1 MLRKTAGIFCTWVL
15 IFLGGSLD
23 AQTAIPLGE
32 AVQKAA
38 INYPALKAKAL
49 QVEALKKN
57 IQVVTNTGLPSLDA
71 SYQMNYATYNNIT
84 GMAYPTYLVPISGP
98 PSKDNNLA
106 GVFGSA
112 TGLLL
117 NWQPFTFGQRESQTA
132 FAKAGVTQANSDLAN
147 EILQHKVRVAN
158 AYLDALGAKELLQ
171 IFRENLSRSQANL
184 ALVQNLVANGLRPGV
199 DSALFAGEVS
209 KATAEL
215 LNHQRN
221 YEQALLNLS
230 QLMGVTDNI
239 TISDSS
245 YSYRLPVNGIVA
257 DSLQHPLLAFYQSAI
272 DLDLAKRKTIEK
284 TTLPGLGFWGTT
296 YARGSGIQY
305 DGTVKSLDGLG
316 LQRVNYGLGI
326 QLSVP
331 LLQSMKIKPQ
341 LQQQDIQ
348 ARADKE
354 KLNELSL
361 QLNRQMRIA
370 DTTLRYALEIVKQNP
385 ALLRSAA
392 FAYTTMVSRYNAGL
406 ANYTDIVQAQYNL
419 IKAEDDDKT
428 NHIAV
433 WKAFLYK
440 AAVAGDI
447 DLFLKQVK

>member
-316 LQRVNYGLGI
+316 LQRINYGLGI

>member
-57 IQVVTNTGLPSLDA
+57 IQVVTNTGLPSFDA
-71 SYQMNYATYNNIT
+71 SYQVFYATYNNIT

>member
-158 AYLDALGAKELLQ
+158 AYLDALAAKELLQ

>member
-15 IFLGGSLD
+15 LIFSNALI
-23 AQTAIPLGE
+23 AQKAIPLSE
-32 AVQKAA
+32 AVQMAA
-38 INYPALKAKAL
+38 SNYPALKAKAL
-49 QVEALKKN
+49 QVEAIKKN
-57 IQVVTNTGLPSLDA
+57 IQVVNNTGLPSLDA

-84 GMAYPTYLVPISGP
+84 GMAYPGYLVPISGP
-98 PSKDNNLA
+98 PSKDNNLG

-147 EILQHKVRVAN
+147 EVLQHKVRVAN
-158 AYLDALGAKELLQ
+158 AYLDALTAKDLVQ
-171 IFRENLSRSQANL
+171 VFSENLDRCKANL
-184 ALVQNLVANGLRPGV
+184 ALVQNLVSNGLRPGV

-221 YEQALLNLS
+221 YEQALLNLT
-230 QLMGVTDNI
+230 QLMGITDNI
-239 TISDSS
+239 LIGDSS
-245 YSYRLPVNGIVA
+245 YSNRLPVNGMIA
-257 DSLQHPLLAFYQSAI
+257 DSLQHPLLAFYQSSI

-331 LLQSMKIKPQ
+331 LLQSVKIKPQ

-385 ALLRSAA
+385 SLLRSAA

-419 IKAEDDDKT
+419 SKAEADDKT
-428 NHIAV
+428 THIAV

>member
-57 IQVVTNTGLPSLDA
+57 IQVVSNTGLPSLDA
-71 SYQMNYATYNNIT
+71 SYQVNYATYNNIT

-158 AYLDALGAKELLQ
+158 AYLDALAAKELLQ

>member
-57 IQVVTNTGLPSLDA
+57 IQVVTNTGLPSFDA
-71 SYQMNYATYNNIT
+71 SYQVFYATYNNIT

-158 AYLDALGAKELLQ
+158 AYLDALAAKELLQ

>member
-158 AYLDALGAKELLQ
+158 AYLDALAAKELLQ

-326 QLSVP
+326 QLSMP

>member
-57 IQVVTNTGLPSLDA
+57 IQVVSNTGLPSLDA
-71 SYQMNYATYNNIT
+71 SYQVNYATYNNIT

-158 AYLDALGAKELLQ
+158 AYLDALAAKELLQ

-272 DLDLAKRKTIEK
+272 DLDVAKRKTIEK

>member
-57 IQVVTNTGLPSLDA
+57 IQVVSNTGLPSLDA
-71 SYQMNYATYNNIT
+71 SYQVNYATYNNIT

>member
-1 MLRKTAGIFCTWVL
+1 
-15 IFLGGSLD
+15 
-23 AQTAIPLGE
+23 LGE

-57 IQVVTNTGLPSLDA
+57 IQVVSNTGLPSLDA
-71 SYQMNYATYNNIT
+71 SYQVNYATYNNIT

-158 AYLDALGAKELLQ
+158 AYLDALAAKELLQ

>member
-71 SYQMNYATYNNIT
+71 SYQVNYATYNNIT